1 MMVNKNINKNINK
14 SIGKISRH
22 RSNKINKVN
31 KKKFKDELVALKLE
45 LEKLKR
51 KESEMN
57 ALLAEKELSD
67 KMGSNLL
74 SLFKIMM
81 DENKATRML
90 IQQTY
95 EKIAQVENAISATE
109 VEEEPMPKAVQEDV
123 GSIKMIPISD
133 LDKKILQYIQI
144 AGMASAS
151 DIQKVMNY
159 KGKNAAT
166 ARLTKLYKQ
175 GLLERYQLG
184 HKVFYKFDAG
194 KTTAHQIII
203 SPP

>member
-1 MMVNKNINKNINK
+1 MVNKNKFKNELTTL
-14 SIGKISRH
+14 KIELERL
-22 RSNKINKVN
+22 
-31 KKKFKDELVALKLE
+31 KKKEGEINTLLT
-45 LEKLKR
+45 EKVL
-51 KESEMN
+51 SE
-57 ALLAEKELSD
+57 
-67 KMGSNLL
+67 KMSSNLL
-74 SLFKIMM
+74 SLFKVMM
-81 DENKATRML
+81 DENKATRQL

-95 EKIAQVENAISATE
+95 EKITQIGDNFAVP
-109 VEEEPMPKAVQEDV
+109 EEQGEP
-123 GSIKMIPISD
+123 IKEKLEIIKTVPISD

-144 AGMASAS
+144 VGMASAA

-175 GLLERYQLG
+175 GLLDRYQLG

-194 KTTAHQIII
+194 KATTNSLII

>member
-1 MMVNKNINKNINK
+1 MIFMVNKNKFKNELTTL
-14 SIGKISRH
+14 KIELERL
-22 RSNKINKVN
+22 
-31 KKKFKDELVALKLE
+31 KKKEGEINTLLT
-45 LEKLKR
+45 EKVL
-51 KESEMN
+51 SE
-57 ALLAEKELSD
+57 
-67 KMGSNLL
+67 KMSSNLL
-74 SLFKIMM
+74 SLFKVMM
-81 DENKATRML
+81 DENKATRQL

-95 EKIAQVENAISATE
+95 EKITQIGDNFAVP
-109 VEEEPMPKAVQEDV
+109 EEQGEP
-123 GSIKMIPISD
+123 IKEKLEIIKTVPISD

-144 AGMASAS
+144 VGMASAA

-175 GLLERYQLG
+175 GLLDRYQLG

-194 KTTAHQIII
+194 KATTNSLII